1 MNILGF
7 RATFSGIFSSLNP
20 KIFIKN
26 LQEEKLLLKVALN
39 PKIFI
44 KNLQEEKL
52 VLKVALSPK
61 IFIKNLQEE
70 NLGLGPLSVEVFLPV
85 SF

>member
-1 MNILGF
+1 VAL
-7 RATFSGIFSSLNP
+7 SP

-52 VLKVALSPK
+52 V
-61 IFIKNLQEE
+61 
-70 NLGLGPLSVEVFLPV
+70 EVFLPV

>member
-1 MNILGF
+1 
-7 RATFSGIFSSLNP
+7 
-20 KIFIKN
+20 
-26 LQEEKLLLKVALN
+26 VALN

-70 NLGLGPLSVEVFLPV
+70 SLGPLSIEVFLPV

>member
-1 MNILGF
+1 
-7 RATFSGIFSSLNP
+7 
-20 KIFIKN
+20 
-26 LQEEKLLLKVALN
+26 VALN

-44 KNLQEEKL
+44 KSLQEEKL
-52 VLKVALSPK
+52 LLKVALSPK

-70 NLGLGPLSVEVFLPV
+70 KSVECLLPV

>member
-1 MNILGF
+1 MNI
-7 RATFSGIFSSLNP
+7 
-20 KIFIKN
+20 IFIKN

-44 KNLQEEKL
+44 KSLQEEKL
-52 VLKVALSPK
+52 LLKVALSPK

-70 NLGLGPLSVEVFLPV
+70 KLLQGLGPLSVEVFLPV

>member
-1 MNILGF
+1 VAL
-7 RATFSGIFSSLNP
+7 SPKIFIKSLQEEKLLLKVALNP

-44 KNLQEEKL
+44 FK
-52 VLKVALSPK
+52 
-61 IFIKNLQEE
+61 
-70 NLGLGPLSVEVFLPV
+70 GLGPLSVEVFLPV

>member
-1 MNILGF
+1 MFSSCKLLMNILGL
-7 RATFSGIFSSLNP
+7 REILLLKVALNP
-20 KIFIKN
+20 KIFIKSLQEEDILLKVALSPKIFIKS

-44 KNLQEEKL
+44 K
-52 VLKVALSPK
+52 
-61 IFIKNLQEE
+61 
-70 NLGLGPLSVEVFLPV
+70 VFLPV